1 MKGRVTVNFV
11 AGRYAVFQ
19 KKHKILIFGCN
30 LGIIEH
36 IKVKF
41 DMSGHL
47 NV

>member
-11 AGRYAVFQ
+11 AGRNAVFQ
-19 KKHKILIFGCN
+19 KTQNFFGCN

-41 DMSGHL
+41 DISGHF

>member
-1 MKGRVTVNFV
+1 MKGRVKVNFV
-11 AGRYAVFQ
+11 ARHNAVFQ
-19 KKHKILIFGCN
+19 KMQNIFGCN